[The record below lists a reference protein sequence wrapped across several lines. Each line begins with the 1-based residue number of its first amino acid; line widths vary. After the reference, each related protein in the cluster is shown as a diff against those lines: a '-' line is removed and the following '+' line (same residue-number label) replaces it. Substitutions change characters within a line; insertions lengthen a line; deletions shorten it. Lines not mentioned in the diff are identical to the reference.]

1 MTRTAL
7 FSRSQP
13 GGVWTISDLAAHPGD
28 IWFVDSG
35 CAQGADSV
43 GAGQSPDAAFLT
55 LDYAIGRCT
64 ANNGDVIYVMPGHA
78 ETFTAANGFDV
89 DVAGVKIIGL
99 GWGDSRPTFTFG
111 HANASVTVGAAGVWL
126 ENLRFNAGITAV
138 LIGLSV
144 ETLSHGL
151 TIKNCEWYWGGTTTW
166 DFVDMVSIA
175 TPCDR
180 VTFEGCRFLA
190 EPAVAGSATGIK
202 FVGPCSNMRVLGCEF
217 MGDYSTA
224 CLNSITALSQG
235 LMFLNNIVHNA
246 DADEPYLE
254 VFAGTTGVIANT
266 RGLAKAATVAANAVA
281 NAMVHA
287 ENFVANTAGT
297 IPVIY
302 GGAGVPALDVD

>member
-1 MTRTAL
+1 M
-7 FSRSQP
+7 
-13 GGVWTISDLAAHPGD
+13 
-28 IWFVDSG
+28 
-35 CAQGADSV
+35 
-43 GAGQSPDAAFLT
+43 
-55 LDYAIGRCT
+55 
-64 ANNGDVIYVMPGHA
+64 
-78 ETFTAANGFDV
+78 
-89 DVAGVKIIGL
+89 AGVKIIGL

-126 ENLRFNAGITAV
+126 ENLRINAGITAV
-138 LIGLSV
+138 LI
-144 ETLSHGL
+144 
-151 TIKNCEWYWGGTTTW
+151 
-166 DFVDMVSIA
+166 
-175 TPCDR
+175 
-180 VTFEGCRFLA
+180 
-190 EPAVAGSATGIK
+190 
-202 FVGPCSNMRVLGCEF
+202 VGPCSNMRVLGCEF

-302 GGAGVPALDVD
+302 GAAGVPALDVD